1 VLGDRSGSRLSGG
14 LGIAWRLPLAG
25 QLGRVGVEAE
35 TDLTA
40 ALFDE
45 RRESIGEAGQGASAA
60 FDLALQSRTGG
71 EPGHL
76 AARDRDPFAG
86 AGVDA
91 LARAALGDV
100 KFAEAGEGDLLAAAQ
115 GVGDGLEHSVDSI
128 AGSFFAAKSLVA
140 GKLVKKLSLGHV
152 LDPPR
157 GFEDG
162 RNLTALTGVSFRAL
176 EPNVTNRVTNR

>member
-1 VLGDRSGSRLSGG
+1 VLGDRSGRLLSGRR
-14 LGIAWRLPLAG
+14 LRVAWLLPLPG

-40 ALFDE
+40 ALVDE
-45 RRESIGEAGQGASAA
+45 RRKSIGEAGQGASAA
-60 FDLALQSRTGG
+60 FDLGLQSRTGG

-76 AARDRDPFAG
+76 ATRNRDPFAG

-91 LARAALGDV
+91 LAGAALGDME
-100 KFAEAGEGDLLAAAQ
+100 FAEAGEGDLLATAQ
-115 GVGDGLEHSVDSI
+115 CVGDGLEHGVQSI
-128 AGSFFAAKSLVA
+128 AGSFFAAESLIA

-162 RNLTALTGVSFRAL
+162 RNLTAVSA
-176 EPNVTNRVTNR
+176 